1 MKSFEF
7 WFDFGSSASY
17 LAWTQ
22 LSALEAAT
30 GATAILKPMLLGA
43 VFQATG
49 NRSPVTVPTKGKYI
63 FVDFERF
70 AKRYGVPFKMN
81 PYFPVNTLLLMRGV
95 IALQRKGEPR
105 LRDYCDAMFKAI
117 WVESLNMNDP
127 ATATDAVRRAGLDA
141 QALVA
146 AASEQTIKDALKTA
160 TQEAVDRGSS
170 ARRPTSSAIRCSG
183 GRTEWISCGKLL
195 ERCRSELTARN
206 AYAIHQ
212 A

>member
-160 TQEAVDRGSS
+160 TQEAVDRGVFG
-170 ARRPTSSAIRCSG
+170 APTYFVGDQMFWGQDRMDFMRETLRAVP
-183 GRTEWISCGKLL
+183 
-195 ERCRSELTARN
+195 
-206 AYAIHQ
+206 
-212 A
+212 

>member
-22 LSALEAAT
+22 LPALEAAT
-30 GATAILKPMLLGA
+30 GATAILKPMLLGG

-49 NRSPVTVPTKGKYI
+49 NQSPVTVPAKGKYI

-81 PYFPVNTLLLMRGV
+81 PYFPVNTLLLMRGAIV
-95 IALQRKGEPR
+95 LQRKGDPR
-105 LRDYCDAMFKAI
+105 FEDYCDAMFKAI
-117 WVESLNMNDP
+117 WADSLNMNDP
-127 ATATDAVRRAGLDA
+127 ATAAQALTRAGFDA

-146 AASEQTIKDALKTA
+146 LASEQTTKDALKAA
-160 TQEAVDRGSS
+160 TQEAVDRGVFG
-170 ARRPTSSAIRCSG
+170 APTFFVGDQMFWGQDRMDFVREA
-183 GRTEWISCGKLL
+183 L
-195 ERCRSELTARN
+195 E
-206 AYAIHQ
+206 
-212 A
+212 